1 MGETISNNILLP
13 IMYLLVDAAILFGI
27 IVLFMILLEKTL
39 DSKIIK
45 TIMRKIRWVK
55 INKTK

>member
-27 IVLFMILLEKTL
+27 IVLFMMLLEKIL

-45 TIMRKIRWVK
+45 TIMRKIR
-55 INKTK
+55 

>member
-1 MGETISNNILLP
+1 MGETISINILLP

-45 TIMRKIRWVK
+45 TIMRKIR
-55 INKTK
+55 

>member
-45 TIMRKIRWVK
+45 TIMRKIR
-55 INKTK
+55 

>member
-13 IMYLLVDAAILFGI
+13 IMYLLVDAAILFGLI
-27 IVLFMILLEKTL
+27 LLFMMLLDKIL

-45 TIMRKIRWVK
+45 TIMRKIR
-55 INKTK
+55 